1 MRVGTLSYLQLT
13 TLSGQPVCREPDTL
27 IVATELAGFVS
38 AIEQNHPLQFAFPIF
53 GKGGTRRFQRPASCT
68 SNAFT
73 PDSSRM

>member
-53 GKGGTRRFQRPASCT
+53 GKGGNEAFPATGILHQQRLYT
-68 SNAFT
+68 
-73 PDSSRM
+73 